1 MNERNLEDHHLI
13 ILVIKAYDY
22 CMGFRPARGGA
33 YRKRFGVISC
43 VSVVVFSFEKSEEKK
58 SRKSDP
64 KIGRPEMVI
73 TAPGGGVPSH
83 EYLAQEGLNPTPPVQ
98 MERSNRKIALLC
110 LLPPFFTLFI
120 VRLIQYK
127 NYVNT
132 HKIK

>member
-58 SRKSDP
+58 IS
-64 KIGRPEMVI
+64 KIRSENWPTRNGHYCTWRWRPL
-73 TAPGGGVPSH
+73 S
-83 EYLAQEGLNPTPPVQ
+83 
-98 MERSNRKIALLC
+98 
-110 LLPPFFTLFI
+110 
-120 VRLIQYK
+120 
-127 NYVNT
+127 
-132 HKIK
+132 